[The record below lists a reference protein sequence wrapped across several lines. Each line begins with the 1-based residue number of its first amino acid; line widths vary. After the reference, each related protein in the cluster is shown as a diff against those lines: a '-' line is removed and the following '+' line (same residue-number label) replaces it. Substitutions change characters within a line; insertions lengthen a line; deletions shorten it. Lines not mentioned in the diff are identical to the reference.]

1 MRYLGIDFGTKRIGI
16 AISDDMATLAFPKMV
31 LENNKTLLGPSVDT
45 IYDMC
50 KADGIETVVLGESK
64 NFKGEDNEIMG
75 KISKFKAD
83 LELKGLKVIYMPEIF
98 STVQAEQIQGKNKD
112 LDASAA
118 AVILQSYLDGLVINS
133 LPDSKTN

>member
-16 AISDDMATLAFPKMV
+16 AISDDMATLAFPKAV
-31 LENNKTLLGPSVDT
+31 LENNKTQLGPSADT

-50 KADGIETVVLGESK
+50 KSEGVDTVILGESK
-64 NFKGEDNEIMG
+64 NFKGEDNAVME
-75 KISKFKAD
+75 KVAKFKTE
-83 LELKGLKVIYMPEIF
+83 LESKGLTVIYVPELF

-118 AVILQSYLDGLVINS
+118 AVILQSYLDRIN
-133 LPDSKTN
+133 N